1 MTIAIFLKGGA
12 MHRQTRVVLMG
23 LLFLL
28 TGVVLVGL
36 SGTAFG
42 AQEVDTSKAVKTD
55 GTVSNKKV
63 NKAKTI
69 RKDPSK
75 MRMPE
80 DPSEM
85 RMPEDPSEMRM
96 PEGPSEMRMPEYSI
110 RVQVNGDRRLEG
122 RKVIMKL
129 RKGGRSTTRTV
140 SLNSSGDAD
149 HRFILGSVA
158 VSVEGDWTVTVEQGP
173 EDSSNYYSTANI
185 CFRGTDPASH
195 SVTLD
200 RSHRSATVAFTIEY
214 VIAWDREGICW

>member
-1 MTIAIFLKGGA
+1 
-12 MHRQTRVVLMG
+12 MHRQNRVVLMR

-28 TGVVLVGL
+28 AGVVLVGF

-42 AQEVDTSKAVKTD
+42 AQKVDTSKAVKTD
-55 GTVSNKKV
+55 ETVSNKKV

-69 RKDPSK
+69 RKG
-75 MRMPE
+75 
-80 DPSEM
+80 
-85 RMPEDPSEMRM
+85 PSEMRM

-129 RKGGRSTTRTV
+129 RKGRRSTTRTV

-158 VSVEGDWTVTVEQGP
+158 ASVEGNWTVTVEQGP

-200 RSHRSATVAFTIEY
+200 RSHRSTTVAFTIEY

>member
-1 MTIAIFLKGGA
+1 MKVLGA
-12 MHRQTRVVLMG
+12 AAVLLALSFSG
-23 LLFLL
+23 
-28 TGVVLVGL
+28 VGL

-63 NKAKTI
+63 NKAKTM
-69 RKDPSK
+69 RKG
-75 MRMPE
+75 
-80 DPSEM
+80 PSEM
-85 RMPEDPSEMRM
+85 RMPEDSGEMRM

-122 RKVIMKL
+122 RKVIMNL

-149 HRFILGSVA
+149 HRFNLGSMV
-158 VSVEGDWTVTVEQGP
+158 VSVEGNWTVTVEQGP

-200 RSHRSATVAFTIEY
+200 CSHRSATVAFTIEY

>member
-12 MHRQTRVVLMG
+12 MHRRVVLMG

-42 AQEVDTSKAVKTD
+42 AQEVDTSKALKAD

-80 DPSEM
+80 DPSET
-85 RMPEDPSEMRM
+85 RM

-158 VSVEGDWTVTVEQGP
+158 VSVEGNWTVTVEQGP

-185 CFRGTDPASH
+185 CFRGTDPANH

>member
-12 MHRQTRVVLMG
+12 MHRQNRVVLKG

-80 DPSEM
+80 DPGGFHCE
-85 RMPEDPSEMRM
+85 
-96 PEGPSEMRMPEYSI
+96 
-110 RVQVNGDRRLEG
+110 VQR
-122 RKVIMKL
+122 
-129 RKGGRSTTRTV
+129 
-140 SLNSSGDAD
+140 A
-149 HRFILGSVA
+149 
-158 VSVEGDWTVTVEQGP
+158 
-173 EDSSNYYSTANI
+173 
-185 CFRGTDPASH
+185 
-195 SVTLD
+195 
-200 RSHRSATVAFTIEY
+200 
-214 VIAWDREGICW
+214 